1 MPLQNDTPPED
12 SELPPRVQAELLR
25 CAALARAVRG
35 FIDEGT
41 METADFAQ
49 VLAIELADRLW
60 ELYAFPSKFT
70 SETGATPE

>member
-1 MPLQNDTPPED
+1 MATPNDTPPED
-12 SELPPRVQAELLR
+12 SELPSRVQAEILR

-49 VLAIELADRLW
+49 ALAIELADRLW

-70 SETGATPE
+70 SEPTEQAA